1 MTENTF
7 IIKSPAYFG
16 KKACDYD
23 IGYSDIGYD
32 NETWYVT
39 IKNNRYVWIRKT
51 DDFNLITHEIS
62 KKITYP
68 ENNNV
73 KKKKHTTYNEFL
85 DIKMKELKET
95 NLNLSPKDLFALA
108 VKEWH
113 IIKKNK
119 DELNNYLYLYKKN
132 D

>member
-1 MTENTF
+1 
-7 IIKSPAYFG
+7 
-16 KKACDYD
+16 
-23 IGYSDIGYD
+23 
-32 NETWYVT
+32 
-39 IKNNRYVWIRKT
+39 
-51 DDFNLITHEIS
+51 
-62 KKITYP
+62 
-68 ENNNV
+68 
-73 KKKKHTTYNEFL
+73 
-85 DIKMKELKET
+85 MKELKEN